1 MTSTQEQEVNNN
13 QTVKEAESLTNI
25 TNLTTSRT
33 ITVTDPEEWICVAKL
48 PPDTDQQAFQHLLSD
63 FGAVKDSFLQKS
75 TKTGELVFRPC
86 QFLPPLSPPL
96 NTMRTCSPVGPST
109 HVGNLDIADTIRA
122 PGNRQICPVIETES
136 FFTIFQLLQTVR
148 SSMKFLHFDAMK

>member
-86 QFLPPLSPPL
+86 QFLPSLSAAQYY
-96 NTMRTCSPVGPST
+96 
-109 HVGNLDIADTIRA
+109 AD
-122 PGNRQICPVIETES
+122 
-136 FFTIFQLLQTVR
+136 L
-148 SSMKFLHFDAMK
+148 